1 MQKYTSNLGSNNL
14 LIEFENVFMLY
25 FPKENKAFSFTR
37 RFFLVL
43 LCFKMMSKG
52 FLGFDYNDTNSVI
65 FIINFSIK
73 KDQGTDI
80 FFYLL

>member
-1 MQKYTSNLGSNNL
+1 
-14 LIEFENVFMLY
+14 MLY

-43 LCFKMMSKG
+43 LCFKIMSKG
-52 FLGFDYNDTNSVI
+52 LLGFDYNKTNSVI
-65 FIINFSIK
+65 FIINLSMK